1 MDAVAL
7 KKVERRLGDFVL
19 GPLDLTVPR
28 GAVLAFVGP
37 NGAGKTTTLDL
48 MMGMGAP
55 DRGEIGVLGMAMPR
69 DEVMIKSRVAYVSP
83 DLNFTPWGSVGRAL
97 DFVRGFYPGW
107 DGQRCDRLLKEFSI
121 ARKER
126 IAALSFGA
134 RIKLSLVMALSRDAE
149 LLLLDEPTVGLDVNA
164 RLLLFREIL
173 DFVKRQ
179 ERAAIISSHQLSDL
193 QRLADRVAI
202 LNKGRLIASG
212 RMDELVE
219 RYVQLDARLTTGGA
233 MPAIDGVTVL
243 ERDGGRLR
251 LMLDRRQDVQ
261 LAEFG
266 MDVLDEAPMSLE
278 EIFVALVADRV
289 ANKNGIQNGV
299 GA

>member
-7 KKVERRLGDFVL
+7 KNVERRLGDFVL

-48 MMGMGAP
+48 LMGMGAP
-55 DRGEIGVLGMAMPR
+55 DRGEIGVLGLAMPR
-69 DEVMIKSRVAYVSP
+69 DEVAIKSKVAYVSP
-83 DLNFTPWGSVGRAL
+83 DLNFTPWGNVGRAL
-97 DFVRGFYPGW
+97 DFVRGFYPDW
-107 DGQRCDRLLKEFSI
+107 DQPRCERLLQEFSI

-173 DFVKRQ
+173 DFVKRE
-179 ERAAIISSHQLSDL
+179 ERAVVISSHQLSDL
-193 QRLADRVAI
+193 ERLADHVAI

-219 RYVQLDARLTTGGA
+219 RYAQLDARLVTNGA
-233 MPAIDGVTVL
+233 MPVIDGVTPL
-243 ERDGGRLR
+243 QRDGARLR
-251 LMLDRRQDVQ
+251 LMLDRKQTQ
-261 LAEFG
+261 SAALPALG
-266 MDVLDEAPMSLE
+266 IDVLGETPMTLE
-278 EIFVALVADRV
+278 EIFVALVAD
-289 ANKNGIQNGV
+289 KNGAGT
-299 GA
+299 

>member
-1 MDAVAL
+1 MNAIAL
-7 KKVERRLGDFVL
+7 KGVERKLGSFVL

-48 MMGMGAP
+48 LMGMGSA
-55 DRGEIGVLGMAMPR
+55 DRGEIGVLGLTMPR
-69 DEVMIKSRVAYVSP
+69 DEVAIKSKVAYVSP

-97 DFVRGFYPGW
+97 DFVRGFYPDW
-107 DGQRCDRLLKEFSI
+107 NQDRCERLLTEFSV
-121 ARKER
+121 ARNER

-164 RLLLFREIL
+164 RLLLFREIR

-179 ERAAIISSHQLSDL
+179 DGTKGRTVVISSHQLSDL
-193 QRLADRVAI
+193 EKLADHVAI
-202 LNKGRLIASG
+202 LNKGRLIATG

-219 RYVQLDARLTTGGA
+219 RH
-233 MPAIDGVTVL
+233 
-243 ERDGGRLR
+243 
-251 LMLDRRQDVQ
+251 
-261 LAEFG
+261 
-266 MDVLDEAPMSLE
+266 APMSLE
-278 EIFVALVADRV
+278 EIFIALIADQKVAD
-289 ANKNGIQNGV
+289 KK
-299 GA
+299 GAS

>member
-1 MDAVAL
+1 MNAIAL
-7 KKVERRLGDFVL
+7 RNVERRQGDFTL

-48 MMGMGAP
+48 LMGMGAA
-55 DRGEIGVLGMAMPR
+55 DRGEIGVLDLVMPR
-69 DEVMIKSRVAYVSP
+69 DQVAIKSKVAYVSP
-83 DLNFTPWGSVGRAL
+83 DLNFTPWGNVGRAL
-97 DFVRGFYPGW
+97 DFVRGFYPDW
-107 DGQRCDRLLKEFSI
+107 DQARCDRLLAEFSV

-179 ERAAIISSHQLSDL
+179 DGTKDRTVVISSHQLSDL
-193 QRLADRVAI
+193 ERLADHVAI
-202 LNKGRLIASG
+202 LDKGRLIAMG

-219 RYVQLDARLTTGGA
+219 RYVQLDARLTTVGA
-233 MPAIDGVTVL
+233 MPAIEGVTL
-243 ERDGGRLR
+243 LQRDGARLR
-251 LMLDRRQDVQ
+251 LMLDRKQNVA

-266 MDVLDEAPMSLE
+266 IEVLGEIPMTLE
-278 EIFVALVADRV
+278 EIFVALVADKK
-289 ANKNGIQNGV
+289 AM
-299 GA
+299 A

>member
-1 MDAVAL
+1 MAMNAIAL
-7 KKVERRLGDFVL
+7 KGVERRLGDFTL

-48 MMGMGAP
+48 MMGMGRA
-55 DRGEIGVLGMAMPR
+55 DRGEIGVLGLAMPR
-69 DEVMIKSRVAYVSP
+69 DEVAIKAKVAYVSP
-83 DLNFTPWGSVGRAL
+83 DLNFTPWGNVGRAL
-97 DFVRGFYPGW
+97 DFVRGFYPDW
-107 DGQRCDRLLKEFSI
+107 DQKRCERLLTEFSI

-134 RIKLSLVMALSRDAE
+134 RIKLSLVMALSRNAE

-173 DFVKRQ
+173 DFVKHE
-179 ERAAIISSHQLSDL
+179 ERAVVISSHQLSDL
-193 QRLADRVAI
+193 ERLADHVAI

-219 RYVQLDARLTTGGA
+219 RCVQIDARIAGA
-233 MPAIDGVTVL
+233 MPVIEGVTL
-243 ERDGGRLR
+243 LQRDGERLR
-251 LMLDRRQDVQ
+251 LMLDRRQNVQ
-261 LAEFG
+261 LAKSGIE
-266 MDVLDEAPMSLE
+266 VLGETPMSLE
-278 EIFVALVADRV
+278 EIFVALIAD
-289 ANKNGIQNGV
+289 KTGQGHD

>member
-1 MDAVAL
+1 
-7 KKVERRLGDFVL
+7 L

-48 MMGMGAP
+48 LMGMGEA

-69 DEVMIKSRVAYVSP
+69 NEVAIKSKVAYVSP

-97 DFVRGFYPGW
+97 DFVRGFYPDW
-107 DGQRCDRLLKEFSI
+107 DQARCERLLKEFSV
-121 ARKER
+121 ARNER

-134 RIKLSLVMALSRDAE
+134 RIKLSLVMALSRDAD

-164 RLLLFREIL
+164 RLLLFREIR
-173 DFVKRQ
+173 DFVKRPGRTGG
-179 ERAAIISSHQLSDL
+179 RAVMISSHQLSDL
-193 QRLADRVAI
+193 ERLADHVAI
-202 LNKGRLIASG
+202 LNKGRLIATG

-233 MPAIDGVTVL
+233 MPVIEGVALLAQDDT
-243 ERDGGRLR
+243 RLK
-251 LMLDRRQDVQ
+251 LMLDRKQGAQ
-261 LAEFG
+261 PAQFG
-266 MDVLDEAPMSLE
+266 IEVLGEIPMSLE
-278 EIFVALVADRV
+278 DIFVALIADQKMADGKV
-289 ANKNGIQNGV
+289 QA
-299 GA
+299 